1 MYKFDREAYDRRM
14 EWYRD
19 ARFGMFIHWGLY
31 AIPARG
37 EWVRSTEQIP
47 KEDYMKYFEEF
58 NPVDFEPRKWAKA
71 AKEAGM
77 KYVVL
82 TAKHHDGFCLFDSQY
97 TDFKSTNTK
106 CGRDLVAEYVD
117 AVRAEGLKVGLYFSL
132 LDWFHDDFPHYGDR
146 NHPMRNNPAYKNDD
160 RDFDRYLTYMHN
172 QVREI
177 CTNYGKLD
185 VLWFDFSYDTL
196 RGEAWKATEL
206 INMVRKLQPDVII
219 DFSTAKAVPALLA
232 FSKAKKIPVVLC
244 TTALSEETTALMQ
257 ETSKEV
263 AILKSA
269 NMSVGVNL
277 LLDLVQRAAVI
288 LAESG
293 FDIEIVEKHHNQ
305 KIDAPS
311 GTAMALADA
320 INQAMEER
328 YHYVYDRSQVR
339 EKREKTEIGI
349 HAVRGGNIVGEHDV
363 IFAGRDEVIELTHR
377 ATSREVFAVGAVKA
391 AKFLAG
397 KPAGLYTMKE
407 VLQ

>member
-1 MYKFDREAYDRRM
+1 MIRAIMNGCHGVMGHVITDIISKD
-14 EWYRD
+14 D
-19 ARFGMFIHWGLY
+19 AIEIVAGVDMNTETY
-31 AIPARG
+31 AG
-37 EWVRSTEQIP
+37 
-47 KEDYMKYFEEF
+47 Y
-58 NPVDFEPRKWAKA
+58 PV
-71 AKEAGM
+71 
-77 KYVVL
+77 
-82 TAKHHDGFCLFDSQY
+82 
-97 TDFKSTNTK
+97 FKS
-106 CGRDLVAEYVD
+106 LAEC
-117 AVRAEGLKVGLYFSL
+117 
-132 LDWFHDDFPHYGDR
+132 P
-146 NHPMRNNPAYKNDD
+146 
-160 RDFDRYLTYMHN
+160 
-172 QVREI
+172 
-177 CTNYGKLD
+177 
-185 VLWFDFSYDTL
+185 
-196 RGEAWKATEL
+196 EA
-206 INMVRKLQPDVII
+206 DVII